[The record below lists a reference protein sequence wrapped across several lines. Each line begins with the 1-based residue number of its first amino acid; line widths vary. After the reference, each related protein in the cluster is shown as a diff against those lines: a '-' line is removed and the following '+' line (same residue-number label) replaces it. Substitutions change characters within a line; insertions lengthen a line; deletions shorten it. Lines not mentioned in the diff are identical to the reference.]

1 MTAVGRS
8 GGRAGAGRR
17 VAGQAGSNGGSR
29 YGFVACLV
37 IALLPAYPA
46 TRLPAQAA
54 QTPDSLH
61 NSSKLWDPD
70 RAGRPLPPVTAR
82 DNAAAIQVLEKRLR
96 CTCGC
101 SLDVYTCRTTDFTCT
116 TSPAMHQRVLALE
129 DQGKNATEIVDD
141 FVRENGVSIL
151 MAPPK
156 HGFNLAGYF
165 TPAVLILLAA
175 AVLTVVLRRWTRR
188 AAPAMPGS
196 SAPAIAASPA
206 ELERLNRELREY
218 TD

>member
-1 MTAVGRS
+1 MRVVRGQDAKSYDNFSPLSVLASWRLTTVAGLLLLC
-8 GGRAGAGRR
+8 AGA
-17 VAGQAGSNGGSR
+17 
-29 YGFVACLV
+29 
-37 IALLPAYPA
+37 P
-46 TRLPAQAA
+46 TRLCA
-54 QTPDSLH
+54 QTLDSLP
-61 NSSKLWDPD
+61 NPGASGKLWDPS
-70 RAGRPLPPVTAR
+70 RAGRPMAPVTAR
-82 DNAAAIQVLEKRLR
+82 DNAATTQAIEKRLR

-129 DQGKNATEIVDD
+129 DQGKSGPEIVDA

-165 TPAVLILLAA
+165 TPAVLILVAA
-175 AVLTVVLRRWTRR
+175 AVLIVVLRRWTRR
-188 AAPAMPGS
+188 VAPATPGV
-196 SAPAIAASPA
+196 SAPAVSASPE
-206 ELERLNRELREY
+206 ELERLNRELRQY